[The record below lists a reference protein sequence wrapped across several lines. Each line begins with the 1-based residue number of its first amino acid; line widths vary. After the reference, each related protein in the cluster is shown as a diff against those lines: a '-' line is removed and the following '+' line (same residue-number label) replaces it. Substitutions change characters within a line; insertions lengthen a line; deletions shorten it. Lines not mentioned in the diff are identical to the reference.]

1 MHLTFADLT
10 GSAADRDIFHRTA
23 ESAHGVTF
31 KVSQHQH
38 RVVID
43 DAFAHRDFFEMESV
57 TNRQIDITV
66 LIHDIDRAERP
77 AVNFKGLSM
86 VGSVF
91 SSAAVKRV
99 RFNNRAVRNRLLQSL
114 NHVARENIRSVWFAG
129 MQLDRYFS
137 VDFFVDQ
144 VVKLDQ

>member
-1 MHLTFADLT
+1 
-10 GSAADRDIFHRTA
+10 
-23 ESAHGVTF
+23 
-31 KVSQHQH
+31 
-38 RVVID
+38 
-43 DAFAHRDFFEMESV
+43 MESV

>member
-86 VGSVF
+86 IGSVF
-91 SSAAVKRV
+91 SSAAVQGIRFNDRAIGNGLLQGLDHVTRKNIGTV
-99 RFNNRAVRNRLLQSL
+99 RFSGV
-114 NHVARENIRSVWFAG
+114 
-129 MQLDRYFS
+129 
-137 VDFFVDQ
+137 
-144 VVKLDQ
+144 